1 MSKDV
6 DRVKV
11 YRAEQQIAGAFSS
24 SSGNFDFFG
33 SKLFVQPETIFQ
45 NIGEVDTYVK
55 AVLNRYT
62 KRSDHALKPVK
73 VRARK
78 GNLEA
83 HYEFESTT
91 IAIPTGSNWAMREL
105 VVLHEVA
112 HHITWQTNA
121 RVAAH
126 GIEFLN
132 TYLELVSA
140 ELGLEASLLL
150 RTAFDSQGLLSG
162 QKQ

>member
-33 SKLFVQPETIFQ
+33 SKLFVQPESIFQ
-45 NIGEVDTYVK
+45 NINEIDTYVK
-55 AVLNRYT
+55 QVLERYT
-62 KRSDHALKPVK
+62 NRNHHQLKPVK

-83 HYEFESTT
+83 HYEFETTT
-91 IAIPTGSNWAMREL
+91 IAIPIGSNWAMREL

-150 RTAFDSQGLLSG
+150 RTAFDSQGLLSE